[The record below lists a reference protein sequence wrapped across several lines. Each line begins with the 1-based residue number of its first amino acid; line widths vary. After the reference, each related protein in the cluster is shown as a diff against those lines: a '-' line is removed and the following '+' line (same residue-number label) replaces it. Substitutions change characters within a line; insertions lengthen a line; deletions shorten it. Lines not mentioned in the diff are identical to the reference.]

1 MVLWLPYTTMSESK
15 SMITRWVQG
24 IREIS
29 MTYPSKQAGK
39 AAKLTAAMLACGGFM
54 HILACSAYDSVDPA
68 KEAISL

>member
-1 MVLWLPYTTMSESK
+1 
-15 SMITRWVQG
+15 
-24 IREIS
+24 
-29 MTYPSKQAGK
+29 MTYPSQQAGK